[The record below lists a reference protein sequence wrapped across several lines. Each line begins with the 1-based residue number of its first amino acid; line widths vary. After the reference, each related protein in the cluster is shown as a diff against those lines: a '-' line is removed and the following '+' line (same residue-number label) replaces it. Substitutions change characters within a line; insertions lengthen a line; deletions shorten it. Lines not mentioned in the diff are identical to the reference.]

1 MRNPGQPL
9 IYRHNVQENEVEEV
23 LAKPIEDRPG
33 TEGSRVAIGQTEA
46 GRYLRMIYVPD
57 PEPESS
63 FVITS
68 YDLGPKALKA
78 LKRRRKNEAGK
89 VSARL
94 GRRTSA

>member
-1 MRNPGQPL
+1 VRLRYYIDPATGQPH

-46 GRYLRMIYVPD
+46 GRYLRVVYVPD
-57 PEPESS
+57 PVPDSA
-63 FVITS
+63 FVITG

-78 LKRRRKNEAGK
+78 LRRRRKK
-89 VSARL
+89 
-94 GRRTSA
+94 